1 MYMWNYVDVWVG
13 MSSDIFQPLAPA
25 RAVGEPTK
33 KQMGFLSFSY
43 HFLIIFLITQLPCLI
58 HVLRIAQV
66 SHLFCSGN
74 PRTFSDMNSACFKCS
89 PPHFQSH
96 PY

>member
-1 MYMWNYVDVWVG
+1 MWNYVDVWVG

-33 KQMGFLSFSY
+33 KQMVSY
-43 HFLIIFLITQLPCLI
+43 HFLIIFLIKQLPCLI
-58 HVLRIAQV
+58 HVLRISQV

-74 PRTFSDMNSACFKCS
+74 PWTFSDMDSACFKDIPRIFRATHIS
-89 PPHFQSH
+89 VP
-96 PY
+96 